1 MRASIRPVC
10 WTSADSA
17 LFIPIVASDV
27 GMLVAIAMVHCHR
40 EASKMQI
47 GSVSQAQAMYSSGIS
62 AAARNASGALPGGR
76 MLPPSQTS
84 VSISSAA
91 QTMLVADRQSSTG
104 TEGDLPVG
112 VKRML
117 ERMVDDPA
125 YGAEMAEGYAGNT
138 HTACMTLPEFLH
150 AEGTLKAGQKQLQAA
165 WQDIRS
171 EEMAPAQGYAELL
184 RYELS
189 MPQSY
194 WDAMDPGH
202 TVPDIRKLAETKL
215 AYLETCIAGKV

>member
-1 MRASIRPVC
+1 
-10 WTSADSA
+10 
-17 LFIPIVASDV
+17 
-27 GMLVAIAMVHCHR
+27 
-40 EASKMQI
+40 MQI
-47 GSVSQAQAMYSSGIS
+47 GSVSQAQAMYSSGMP
-62 AAARNASGALPGGR
+62 AVARHASGAPPGGR
-76 MLPPSQTS
+76 TLQPSQTS

-104 TEGDLPVG
+104 ADGDLPVG

-125 YGAEMAEGYAGNT
+125 YGAEMAEGYAGNI
-138 HTACMTLPEFLH
+138 HTACMTLPEFLQ
-150 AEGTLKAGQKQLQAA
+150 AEGTLKAGQQQLQAA

-171 EEMAPAQGYAELL
+171 EGKAPAQGYAELL

-189 MPQSY
+189 MPQRY

-202 TVPDIRKLAETKL
+202 TVPDIRKLAEAKL
-215 AYLETCIAGKV
+215 TYLESYIAGKV